1 MLKRWLIKYK
11 NYGVGIAWLVLFVLL
26 YGINRWN
33 QTNDIGLLK
42 YFNGLASVDCNWQD
56 QVFMAHSPFKPE
68 RKAHDQIVIVGIDDE
83 STEVFGRFPWSRDV
97 MASGIDLICEGNPA
111 AIGVDVL
118 FTEYTDLESG
128 ADEMLAES
136 VKAAGNVVIAAEGNA
151 LVAKEGKFYA
161 QEINLPYP
169 ELKEAATIAHIN
181 TIPEKNV
188 VRQTINY
195 LETDEGTLP
204 SFAIAL
210 YEQYIKALGLSNEN
224 ILAFTENQ
232 ESNGLTYFDYPCK
245 QSDFKYYSF
254 INLFEEDFDFSVFK
268 DAIVLVGP
276 FSIGMMDQYLTPLSQ
291 TNFTY
296 GVTIWATILEDMMS
310 GGRSIKTMWQFD
322 LIAIMILGIAI
333 TLIVHKVSLL
343 KGGITV
349 GISGISYILLAQW
362 AYSKGIRLSIAYPI
376 VLMILID
383 LSYLV
388 VKYLKEYKERKHIT
402 GVFGKY
408 VAPQVVKKVIEEGE
422 DALQLGGSRRFV
434 TLLFVDIR
442 GFTPMSEKATPEQVV
457 EILNEYLTL
466 CATSIVNNEGTLD
479 KFIGDA
485 TMAIYNAPIQIENH
499 ALSAVKTALAM
510 KQGSLALEK
519 KLEERFGRSVK
530 FGIGIN
536 TGYAVIG
543 NIGCQFRMD
552 YTAIGDTVN
561 TAARLESN
569 AKPGQILISES
580 TYELVKDD
588 VEVTPLGAIKV
599 KGKET
604 LINIYQVERLKEG
617 V

>member
-1 MLKRWLIKYK
+1 MKYK
-11 NYGVGIAWLVLFVLL
+11 NYGVGIAWLLVFVLL
-26 YGINRWN
+26 YGISRWG
-33 QTNDIGLLK
+33 QTKDIGLLK
-42 YFNGLASVDCNWQD
+42 YFNGLSSIDHNCQD
-56 QVFMAHSPFKPE
+56 QVLVAHSAFKSQ
-68 RKAHDQIVIVGIDDE
+68 RKANNRIVIIGIDDE
-83 STEVFGRFPWSRDV
+83 STEVFGRFPWSRDI
-97 MASGIDLICEGNPA
+97 MASGIDLISEGKPA

-136 VKAAGNVVIAAEGNA
+136 VKAAGNVIIAAEGNA
-151 LVAKEGKFYA
+151 LIAKEGKFYA

-169 ELKEAATIAHIN
+169 ELKEVATIAHIN

-210 YEQYIKALGLSNEN
+210 YEQYTKALGLSNEN
-224 ILAFTENQ
+224 ILAFEKNH
-232 ESNGLTYFDYPCK
+232 ESNGLTYFDYPCE
-245 QSDFKYYSF
+245 QGDFTYFSF
-254 INLFEEDFDFSVFK
+254 INLFEEDFDFSALE

-296 GVTIWATILEDMMS
+296 GVTIWATILENIMS
-310 GGRSIKTMWQFD
+310 GGKSIKTMWQLD
-322 LIAIMILGIAI
+322 LIAIIVLGIVI
-333 TLIVHKVSLL
+333 TLIAHKVSLL
-343 KGGITV
+343 KGGISV
-349 GISGISYILLAQW
+349 GVFGIGYILLAQW
-362 AYSKGIRLSIAYPI
+362 TYMKGIRLSIVYPI
-376 VLMILID
+376 VLMLLIY

-388 VKYLKEYKERKHIT
+388 VKYLKEYEERKHIT

-422 DALQLGGSRRFV
+422 EALQLGGSRRFV

-543 NIGCQFRMD
+543 NIGCHFRMD

-580 TYELVKDD
+580 TYEMVKDD
-588 VEVTPLGAIKV
+588 VDVTPLGAIKV

-604 LINIYQVERLKEG
+604 LINIYQVEKLKDKI
-617 V
+617 

>member
-1 MLKRWLIKYK
+1 MKYK
-11 NYGVGIAWLVLFVLL
+11 SYSVGMAWLLLFVLL
-26 YGINRWN
+26 YGISRWG
-33 QTNDIGLLK
+33 QTQDIGGLK
-42 YFNGLASVDCNWQD
+42 YFNGLAGVDRNWQD
-56 QVFMAHSPFKPE
+56 QALIAHSVFKTE
-68 RKAHDQIVIVGIDDE
+68 KKSNNQIVIIGIDEE

-97 MASGIDLICEGNPA
+97 MASGIDLISEGKPA

-136 VKAAGNVVIAAEGNA
+136 VKAAGNVIIAAEGNA

-161 QEINLPYP
+161 QEINFPYP

-181 TIPEKNV
+181 TIPDQSV

-210 YEQYIKALGLSNEN
+210 YEQYTKALGLSNEN
-224 ILAFTENQ
+224 ILAFEKNH
-232 ESNGLTYFDYPCK
+232 EGNGLTYFDYPCE
-245 QSDFKYYSF
+245 QGDFTYYSF
-254 INLFEEDFDFSVFK
+254 INLFEEDFDFSVFE
-268 DAIVLVGP
+268 DAVVLIGP
-276 FSIGMMDQYLTPLSQ
+276 FSIGMMDQYLTPISK

-296 GVTIWATILEDMMS
+296 GVTIWATILEDIMN
-310 GGRSIKTMWQFD
+310 GGRSIRTMWGVD
-322 LIAIMILGIAI
+322 LIAIIILGIVI
-333 TLIVHKVSLL
+333 TLIVHNVSLI
-343 KGGITV
+343 KGGITLGIFEV
-349 GISGISYILLAQW
+349 GYILLAEW
-362 AYSKGIRLSIAYPI
+362 IYSKGIRLSIAYPI
-376 VLMILID
+376 VLMILIY

-422 DALQLGGSRRFV
+422 EALQLGGSRRFV

-510 KQGSLALEK
+510 KEGSLALEK

-543 NIGCQFRMD
+543 NIGCHFRMD

-580 TYELVKDD
+580 TYEMVKDD
-588 VEVTPLGAIKV
+588 VDVTPLGAIKV

-604 LINIYQVERLKEG
+604 LINIYQVEGLKTG
-617 V
+617 AQ